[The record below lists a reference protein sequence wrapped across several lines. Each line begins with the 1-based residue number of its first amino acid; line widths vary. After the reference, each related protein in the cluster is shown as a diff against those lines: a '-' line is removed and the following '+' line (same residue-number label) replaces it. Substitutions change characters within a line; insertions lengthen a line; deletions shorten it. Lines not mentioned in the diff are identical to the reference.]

1 MGGEASGLE
10 TTRPSIFQF
19 QLRSKMSHLVPA
31 ALAQN
36 LVNRRNKVADQ
47 RLVIGIRFSGLAPDP
62 AEAAQVLPHQVGIV
76 AGFRRHH

>member
-19 QLRSKMSHLVPA
+19 QLRSKMSHLVRA

-36 LVNRRNKVADQ
+36 LVNRRNGWSMFMAIMRII
-47 RLVIGIRFSGLAPDP
+47 RLLQP
-62 AEAAQVLPHQVGIV
+62 
-76 AGFRRHH
+76 